1 MQENQNQKS
10 SSHEYGIENVG
21 LTVVVSRVL
30 QIGVILSSIIIGFG
44 MLLSFLHSGS
54 QQINVQLPFTPTQ
67 IISGVLALQP
77 EAVIFLG
84 LIILI
89 ATPVIRVAISIV
101 SFAFEHDRTFVV
113 ISSIVLAILLTSFM
127 LAKGGA

>member
-30 QIGVILSSIIIGFG
+30 QIGVTLSSIVIGFG
-44 MLLSFLHSGS
+44 VLLSFLHSGS
-54 QQINVQLPFTPTQ
+54 QQINVTPTQ
-67 IISGVLALQP
+67 IMSGVLALQP

>member
-1 MQENQNQKS
+1 MQVNQNQKS
-10 SSHEYGIENVG
+10 SSHEYGTENVG

-30 QIGVILSSIIIGFG
+30 QIGVTLSSIVIGFG
-44 MLLSFLHSGS
+44 VLLSFFHSGS
-54 QQINVQLPFTPTQ
+54 QQINATPTQ

-84 LIILI
+84 LVILI